1 MDDHQRIA
9 GFVERK
15 AGRLALFEK
24 HASVNADAAMPA
36 TRWACH
42 LHKASSSSNCEIG
55 LLDDHLYHIVP
66 VKETT
71 IHAQKNYNSRT
82 ENDEFWEQLP
92 PGNWYSTLN
101 YTSLVNDYDVFAM
114 VVKLL
119 RDLDDRS
126 LVYHQYNNPSDFVK
140 RHIITDCRSTIALCN
155 KHLLKQVKRKQKQ
168 VKYSSKAWVRNIVRS
183 LFPKAASLHKN
194 IPTSTPSWAL
204 DILALKLPPTQSFH
218 TTDNGKTKKDE
229 QQHG

>member
-1 MDDHQRIA
+1 M
-9 GFVERK
+9 
-15 AGRLALFEK
+15 LEK
-24 HASVNADAAMPA
+24 HASVKTDAAMA
-36 TRWACH
+36 ARWACH

-55 LLDDHLYHIVP
+55 LLDDRLYHIVP

-92 PGNWYSTLN
+92 PGNWYSTLS
-101 YTSLVNDYDVFAM
+101 YTTLINDYDVFGM
-114 VVKLL
+114 VVKML
-119 RDLDDRS
+119 RDLDARS

-204 DILALKLPPTQSFH
+204 DILALKLPPTQLLQQQKVAN
-218 TTDNGKTKKDE
+218 NGNNVKSNDKNE